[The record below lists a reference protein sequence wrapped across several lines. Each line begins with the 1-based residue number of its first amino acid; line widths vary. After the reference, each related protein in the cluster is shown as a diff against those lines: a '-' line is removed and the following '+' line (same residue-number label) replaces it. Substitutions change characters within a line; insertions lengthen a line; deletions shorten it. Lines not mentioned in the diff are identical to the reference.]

1 MKNER
6 DKEIFICRRL
16 RQMGFI
22 RGQKLRLYGDEFELE
37 SNPVQQGSEYVI
49 EGISHRSG
57 SLRQVQIPITI
68 VGLVE
73 NEFDVMEKIKL
84 AA

>member
-6 DKEIFICRRL
+6 DKDIFICRRL

-57 SLRQVQIPITI
+57 SLMRVHIPITI
-68 VGLVE
+68 IGLVE
-73 NEFDVMEKIKL
+73 NEFNVMEKIKL